1 MAVKEKKK
9 IKKTIRDKKIKKTK
23 QKGGLEQ
30 DIPAV
35 LQEYF
40 TFFLNLLNIYNEA
53 YNTQQITAI
62 FKKSI
67 VFSNKNIGFLYFYIN
82 YFIL

>member
-23 QKGGLEQ
+23 QKGGLQQ

-53 YNTQQITAI
+53 YHTQKINTSEINTL
-62 FKKSI
+62 K
-67 VFSNKNIGFLYFYIN
+67 KNIKHI
-82 YFIL
+82 ILNLKN